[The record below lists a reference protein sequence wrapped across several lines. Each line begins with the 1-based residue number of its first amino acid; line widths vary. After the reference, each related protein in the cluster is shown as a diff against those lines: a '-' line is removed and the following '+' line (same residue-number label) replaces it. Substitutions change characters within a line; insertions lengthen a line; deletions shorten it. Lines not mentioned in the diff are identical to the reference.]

1 MWLGNLFIGKG
12 TLSASFLSRDSVPK
26 ILSQPKMAA
35 LIEYS
40 ICIPQ
45 RKPKKAIEFLAC
57 PKWRPR
63 PINGSG
69 HFWELS
75 DVTTR
80 HLAWF
85 GNFGT
90 LRPKINPCP
99 TAQPRPCHALQ
110 RSQKAI
116 ECLEC
121 PERWPRPINGYGHFR
136 ERCDVTKR
144 HLARLWNF
152 GTLRPKS
159 NPCPIDQA
167 HPCHALPHSWRI
179 TKKQSKVLRVP
190 NGGPAP

>member
-110 RSQKAI
+110 RS
-116 ECLEC
+116 C
-121 PERWPRPINGYGHFR
+121 RNS
-136 ERCDVTKR
+136 
-144 HLARLWNF
+144 
-152 GTLRPKS
+152 KS
-159 NPCPIDQA
+159 NRMSWVSRTVAPP
-167 HPCHALPHSWRI
+167 HKRKWTLPGALWRH
-179 TKKQSKVLRVP
+179 
-190 NGGPAP
+190 